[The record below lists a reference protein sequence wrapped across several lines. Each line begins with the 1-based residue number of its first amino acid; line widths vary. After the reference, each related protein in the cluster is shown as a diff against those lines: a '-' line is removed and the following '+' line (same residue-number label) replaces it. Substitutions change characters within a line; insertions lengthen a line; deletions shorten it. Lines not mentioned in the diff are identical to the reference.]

1 MATSTMT
8 APDAYLQSGSSPPTK
23 ALSTAP
29 ENGFVDSGSS
39 PPRIPDATTCRMSAE
54 QIRLKGFLGT
64 TSEMT
69 AVAEVIAPATVAW
82 VQSLSDA
89 EIIPMGEKALGDIAD
104 NILLL
109 DEIRQRFRKGLP
121 ILGYTNWSDFVERNS
136 KFSLRTVQRRL
147 NEVNGKD
154 ESKVNKPET
163 LEARRTATRVSV
175 PLTPAQLK
183 TAEALKK
190 HLPALHEKVVT
201 GKVTLRNTERPAR
214 QTRYTER
221 DFYARVGRTLNDIFS
236 PVDERL
242 QELVHIKKSDWCPE
256 AEKGINRL
264 LLNLAE
270 LSTKADKY
278 AAALNRVLKANKGKF
293 ARVV

>member
-1 MATSTMT
+1 MATAT
-8 APDAYLQSGSSPPTK
+8 APVIVS
-23 ALSTAP
+23 AP
-29 ENGFVDSGSS
+29 DDGFVDSGSS
-39 PPRIPDATTCRMSAE
+39 PPRILDATSCRMPE
-54 QIRLKGFLGT
+54 EHNRLKGFLGT
-64 TSEMT
+64 AHEITT
-69 AVAEVIAPATVAW
+69 VAEVVAPKTVAW
-82 VQSLSDA
+82 VRSLSDA
-89 EIIPMGEKALGDIAD
+89 EIIPMGEKAIGDIAD
-104 NILLL
+104 NILVL

-201 GKVTLRNTERPAR
+201 GKVTLRNTDRPAR

-256 AEKGINRL
+256 AEEGIKRL
-264 LLNLAE
+264 LMNLSE
-270 LSTKADKY
+270 VSKQADKY
-278 AAALNRVLKANKGKF
+278 AAALKKVLKANKDKF